1 MCCVVRCVHDDSL
14 LDMLDVQ
21 VRRLR
26 RRHLKWT
33 MMNKG
38 LCSGPG
44 AFGAGSIMKAK
55 LMACVHRNDDA
66 GTASI

>member
-1 MCCVVRCVHDDSL
+1 MHDDAMF
-14 LDMLDVQ
+14 DMLDVH

-26 RRHLKWT
+26 RRPLKWT
-33 MMNKG
+33 MMDKG
-38 LCSGPG
+38 LCSMPG

-66 GTASI
+66 GTAST

>member
-1 MCCVVRCVHDDSL
+1 MVRCVPDDAT
-14 LDMLDVQ
+14 LDVLDVQ

-38 LCSGPG
+38 LFSMPG
-44 AFGAGSIMKAK
+44 AFGAGSLVKVK
-55 LMACVHRNDDA
+55 LMACVHHNDDA
-66 GTASI
+66 GTEST